1 VFFLFSAPLCV
12 HLRVDSALNG
22 YAATAFAYG
31 QTGSGKT
38 FTISGLQER
47 IETIASDTGG
57 TASDGLV
64 PRSIRYLFD
73 CISRARQSGGGVGD
87 DGQTTFSV
95 RASFAEI
102 YNEQVYDLLN
112 LQSGPLQVRWNVRN
126 GFFVQDLF
134 VVECENVDDVMAV
147 VSEGHRNRRV
157 GSHEMNMDSSRSHS
171 LLTLHLESESID
183 PDDGHMMVK
192 FGKMVFVDLAGS
204 ERLKESK
211 ATGMTMTETGA
222 INKSLFTLGKVISA
236 LGKEAKKKSNDKNFV
251 PYRDSKLTKLLMDS
265 LGGSCMTL
273 MIACCS
279 PAESFLEETLSTLN
293 YATRARNIQNRP
305 MIQMDPKEQLIFN
318 LRQEAKLLRLENEFL
333 RQQLAAHN
341 GGVIPPRLYSAPGSP
356 GFNTNRG
363 NSPSSNRSSNNS
375 SGSPVSSPRQGSRRG
390 GGSGRSRKSGGVS
403 GGGSAPP
410 PGLARNHSRGNGGNS
425 MLPGI
430 SGGGGSSGGGP
441 PGLNNSNSNLSSA
454 APSSPGRSNSEGR
467 VMSPRTIRGGNNRS
481 SSSSSSSNENENN
494 TNTSSKNDAQ
504 MQKMLS
510 TYKREI
516 ERLKTENREVRARGS
531 VAERGTFVFLCDFM
545 SLFLCF

>member
-1 VFFLFSAPLCV
+1 ML
-12 HLRVDSALNG
+12 DSALNG

-38 FTISGLQER
+38 FTISGHQER

-57 TASDGLV
+57 TSSDGLV

-73 CISRARQSGGGVGD
+73 CISRARQGVGD
-87 DGQTTFSV
+87 GETTFSV

-112 LQSGPLQVRWNVRN
+112 LQSGPLQVRWNIRN

-211 ATGMTMTETGA
+211 ATGVTMTETGA

-236 LGKEAKKKSNDKNFV
+236 LGKKDQRERHGKSNDKNFV

-273 MIACCS
+273 MIACC
-279 PAESFLEETLSTLN
+279 
-293 YATRARNIQNRP
+293 R
-305 MIQMDPKEQLIFN
+305 
-318 LRQEAKLLRLENEFL
+318 
-333 RQQLAAHN
+333 
-341 GGVIPPRLYSAPGSP
+341 
-356 GFNTNRG
+356 
-363 NSPSSNRSSNNS
+363 
-375 SGSPVSSPRQGSRRG
+375 
-390 GGSGRSRKSGGVS
+390 
-403 GGGSAPP
+403 
-410 PGLARNHSRGNGGNS
+410 
-425 MLPGI
+425 
-430 SGGGGSSGGGP
+430 
-441 PGLNNSNSNLSSA
+441 
-454 APSSPGRSNSEGR
+454 
-467 VMSPRTIRGGNNRS
+467 
-481 SSSSSSSNENENN
+481 
-494 TNTSSKNDAQ
+494 
-504 MQKMLS
+504 
-510 TYKREI
+510 
-516 ERLKTENREVRARGS
+516 
-531 VAERGTFVFLCDFM
+531 
-545 SLFLCF
+545 